1 MAHLV
6 PAAWCVTP
14 EALRRRTFE
23 FAVANVRY
31 CRKLAAEWTTRELAR
46 QLLRAAT
53 SVAANY
59 RAACRGRSRREFI
72 AKLGIAVEEADESVF
87 WLELLAGTGM
97 GTGGDQVMLR
107 REAEELLK
115 ILARS
120 YRTARGNSE
129 GGG

>member
-1 MAHLV
+1 VDNA
-6 PAAWCVTP
+6 
-14 EALRRRTFE
+14 RTR
-23 FAVANVRY
+23 ATVVARGHVGR
-31 CRKLAAEWTTRELAR
+31 RELPGGPAG
-46 QLLRAAT
+46 
-53 SVAANY
+53 
-59 RAACRGRSRREFI
+59 GRSRREFI

-87 WLELLAGTGM
+87 WLELLADTGM
-97 GTGGDQVMLR
+97 GPGGDQVMLR